1 MEIIAI
7 LKKYLYLNDILDFYE
22 LDNKLKAH
30 KKEQANRLPWGAA
43 GVAYGN
49 PVHLLDAALSL
60 PGIPFRMQEKK
71 NAFNFTSLSK

>member
-49 PVHLLDAALSL
+49 PVHSLDAALSL
-60 PGIPFRMQEKK
+60 PGIPFRM
-71 NAFNFTSLSK
+71 